1 MKAAVVREYGTV
13 RIEDIDIHEPERR
26 DVLVRVRWL
35 SYTSKRSK
43 GR

>member
-13 RIEDIDIHEPERR
+13 RVEDIDIHAPERR

-35 SYTSKRSK
+35 SCTWKRPK
-43 GR
+43 GH